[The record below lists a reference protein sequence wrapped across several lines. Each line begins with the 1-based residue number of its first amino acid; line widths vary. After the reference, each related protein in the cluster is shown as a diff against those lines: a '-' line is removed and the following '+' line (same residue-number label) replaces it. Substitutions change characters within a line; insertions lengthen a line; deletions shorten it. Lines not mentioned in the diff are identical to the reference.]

1 MTKTN
6 SQQNEIANKQAV
18 LDERNIADAVLNRI
32 ATFEKSGALNLPKDY
47 SVGNALKFAWLMLTE
62 TVDKEKRPVLSV
74 ASKESVANAL
84 LQMCIQGLNP
94 MKKQCYFIA
103 YGSKLEMQ
111 RSYQGSVA
119 VAKRYS
125 TLVEINANII
135 YNDDEFVYG
144 IDNSTGRMHIV
155 KHEQHIENIDINK
168 IKGAYAVAIFNDGT
182 SKIETMTILQIKKAW
197 AQGKGGGNTMAHQN
211 FTDEMAKKTVINR
224 LCKSIIN
231 SSDDTA
237 LFDDEKETPTV
248 YDAAEEEIIEKENKI
263 EMRLQQPAVK
273 PVDEVQEVD
282 YTEVSAGAESK
293 QQSIPGF

>member
-18 LDERNIADAVLNRI
+18 LDERNIADAVMNRI
-32 ATFEKSGALNLPKDY
+32 AKFEQTGALNLPKDY

-103 YGSKLEMQ
+103 YGNKLEMQ

-197 AQGKGGGNTMAHQN
+197 AQSKGGGDTMAHQN

-263 EMRLQQPAVK
+263 EMRLQQPTSKHIDDVK
-273 PVDEVQEVD
+273 EVD
-282 YTEVSAGAESK
+282 YTEVSIEAESK

>member
-1 MTKTN
+1 MLIKEN
-6 SQQNEIANKQAV
+6 NVKQNEIANKQAV

-111 RSYQGSVA
+111 RSYRGSVA

-125 TLVEINANII
+125 HLV
-135 YNDDEFVYG
+135 
-144 IDNSTGRMHIV
+144 S
-155 KHEQHIENIDINK
+155 
-168 IKGAYAVAIFNDGT
+168 
-182 SKIETMTILQIKKAW
+182 
-197 AQGKGGGNTMAHQN
+197 
-211 FTDEMAKKTVINR
+211 
-224 LCKSIIN
+224 
-231 SSDDTA
+231 
-237 LFDDEKETPTV
+237 
-248 YDAAEEEIIEKENKI
+248 
-263 EMRLQQPAVK
+263 
-273 PVDEVQEVD
+273 
-282 YTEVSAGAESK
+282 
-293 QQSIPGF
+293 